1 MDNHSGQYNDSNRA
15 FLQAFLA
22 RGTMTYEE
30 SKPILAEIF
39 SVDGERSEWLSH
51 TRLTFSD
58 GRQMRPQDVSE
69 ADFNSYVTAANDAIS
84 AFDFSIRSS
93 LSQHDRTRIFA
104 LVNTTSDPIT
114 QLATTH
120 TADEVAYLKRLL
132 DAMFEMHN
140 TPRQEIMAVTS
151 MQAVRLHKADGHQRQ
166 DAAGAANGET
176 QTTGTHSLT
185 MASAE
190 KVLKDLVRE
199 GWFEKSRAGFFTLSP
214 RALIEL
220 KHYLLTTYNVSD
232 EDDDQEEADERQDRI
247 KLCAA
252 CKEIVTIASLVDP
265 GVLALLTTT

>member
-1 MDNHSGQYNDSNRA
+1 
-15 FLQAFLA
+15 
-22 RGTMTYEE
+22 MTYEE